1 MLAQDSAFGITKSEV
16 IMIIIIVAALFIA
29 YIGYTFISSLV
40 HGYTEGAILIA
51 VATAVVAL
59 LVWCE
64 AAWWVIK

>member
-1 MLAQDSAFGITKSEV
+1 MV
-16 IMIIIIVAALFIA
+16 IIIVAALIIA
-29 YIGYTFISSLV
+29 YIGYTFVYSIV

-64 AAWWVIK
+64 AALAVMK

>member
-1 MLAQDSAFGITKSEV
+1 MLGLDSASGITKSEV
-16 IMIIIIVAALFIA
+16 IMVIIIVVALIIA
-29 YIGYTFISSLV
+29 YIGYTFVYSLV
-40 HGYTEGAILIA
+40 HRYTDGAILIA